1 MMNASEARKR
11 STSISNATNAALLA
25 QIEKQIEKA
34 VNAGDTAVNVAY
46 LSNPHVRKALQG
58 NGYTVQNQ
66 DDPRERECWTTIS
79 W

>member
-11 STSISNATNAALLA
+11 ATSISNATNAALLA

-34 VNAGDTAVNVAY
+34 VNAGDTAVSVAY
-46 LSNPHVRKALQG
+46 LSNPTVMKALED
-58 NGYTVQNQ
+58 NGYKVTNN

>member
-11 STSISNATNAALLA
+11 ATSISNVTNASLLA
-25 QIEKQIEKA
+25 EIEHKIEKA
-34 VNAGDTAVNVAY
+34 VEAGNTSVSIAY
-46 LSNPHVRKALQG
+46 LSNPNVRKALQD

-66 DDPRERECWTTIS
+66 DGPCVRECTTTIS

>member
-11 STSISNATNAALLA
+11 ATSISNATNASLLA
-25 QIEKQIEKA
+25 EIEHKIEQA
-34 VNAGDTAVNVAY
+34 VEAGNTSVSIAY
-46 LSNPHVRKALQG
+46 LSNPNVRKALQD
-58 NGYTVQNQ
+58 NGYKVTNN

>member
-11 STSISNATNAALLA
+11 ATSISNATNAALLS

-34 VNAGDTAVNVAY
+34 VNAGDTSVSIAY
-46 LSNPHVRKALQG
+46 LSNPNVRKALQD

-66 DDPRERECWTTIS
+66 DDPCDRECWTTIS